1 MADGGSTSAGTPKAK
16 PVSPGFRKYWGAC
29 AKFAAGRTLP
39 PRTEIRFSLR
49 CETDVAGLLGPMAG
63 YFESMAKAQAVA
75 WGPQV
80 TAPATSANTA
90 LRSGELFVDL
100 AGLIDVEA
108 EIAKQKERERLLGA
122 IASKEKKLANASF
135 VERAPA
141 EVVEAERR
149 SLAEQRERLAATEA
163 TLAALAAQRGKKS

>member
-1 MADGGSTSAGTPKAK
+1 M
-16 PVSPGFRKYWGAC
+16 
-29 AKFAAGRTLP
+29 
-39 PRTEIRFSLR
+39 
-49 CETDVAGLLGPMAG
+49 AGLLGPIAG

-108 EIAKQKERERLLGA
+108 EIARNEKERERLLGA

-135 VERAPA
+135 VEQAPDRSGRGGTPLAGRADANDWRQP
-141 EVVEAERR
+141 RR
-149 SLAEQRERLAATEA
+149 HLRRWRHNA
-163 TLAALAAQRGKKS
+163 GKKS